1 MEMVTFVSNRDSHD
15 DYHSIVLYFNTN
27 GTHIPSTTLQDL
39 FKSFKSVEFNLSI
52 DGIQDKFEYIRH
64 PAKWSKLLQTIEW
77 CNNQQ
82 NLIWG
87 IVTTV
92 SNLNIYYLD
101 SILETFDSWG
111 KGNVFLNILE
121 NPKFYSIVNLPE
133 NIKNIITKKYEGNK
147 RLQSTVAYMNK
158 NKGDDLIWKKFLF
171 WTENKDKYRQQ
182 DFRFTFPDFHSII

>member
-1 MEMVTFVSNRDSHD
+1 
-15 DYHSIVLYFNTN
+15 
-27 GTHIPSTTLQDL
+27 
-39 FKSFKSVEFNLSI
+39 
-52 DGIQDKFEYIRH
+52 
-64 PAKWSKLLQTIEW
+64 LLQTIEW

-101 SILETFDSWG
+101 SILQTFDSWG

-147 RLQSTVAYMNK
+147 RLQSTVAYMNN